1 MKDIEIPQVSFSLND
16 IEIIEQTI
24 VKTTFRWKGQI
35 IHLKL
40 PGEFNLENALAAA
53 VTAEALGFNREVIV
67 KGLESAKEL

>member
-1 MKDIEIPQVSFSLND
+1 MSFSLND

-53 VTAEALGFNREVIV
+53 VTAEALGFSREVI
-67 KGLESAKEL
+67 AKVLKVQKEPREV